1 MDARIRLPDLPRNL
15 KETLMFIR
23 STIGCFSWG
32 CLVVMTGSL
41 GAQLPDGYQPD
52 VDWLLDRSPYQ
63 AVISVSPDGNTLAME
78 NGLIR
83 RTIAL
88 KIGKSK
94 HGTATIAFDNLMT
107 GQAILRAV
115 RPEAILTIDSQT
127 FAVGGLREQPNHAF
141 LQPAWLNQMEPAP
154 NDWQLIGH
162 EIGDIEPR
170 MKWKTTRPHAPGVA
184 WPPKGRSL
192 RLDFAAP
199 SSASSTNLESPDSPD
214 RTTPKP
220 QVMVS
225 IHYEIYDGLPLIS
238 KWLVVHN
245 QSSQEIQ
252 LEKFT
257 AELLAVVEHSN
268 PVEDRP
274 GVPLPVPTVLH
285 VETDQAFGGF
295 NFEQANRHAVRW
307 LPDPEFHTQVNY
319 LKNMPCLL
327 EVSPFRGPAQR
338 IKPGESFQTFR
349 VFTLVHDSE
358 DRERRGL
365 ALRQMYRTLAPW
377 VTENPLM
384 MHLRTADPEAVR
396 SALQQCAAVGF
407 EMLIL
412 SFGSGF
418 NIENTDPN
426 YLQQWQQLAGEAR
439 ELGVEIGGY
448 SLLSSRQIGG
458 GHDVVSPP
466 GESPAHGHS
475 PALTSEWGQA
485 YFAKLRQFF
494 GQTGFTLLEHDGS
507 YPGDWDVTPRPPLQ
521 EGLEDSQWA
530 QWQVIR
536 DFYYWCRSEGI
547 YLNVPDYYYLAGS
560 NKCGMGYREVNW
572 SLPRAEQLIHTRQ
585 NIFDGTWTKTPSMG
599 WMFVPLTEYHGGGAA
614 ATIEPLEQHLDHYRL
629 MLLANLSAGVQACY
643 RGPRL
648 YDSPRTKAM
657 LEEVV
662 AWYKKYRD
670 ILESDVIH
678 LRRADARDWDGL
690 LHVNPRL
697 QQPALLCVFN
707 PLDEAIER
715 EIVVPLYYAGLVDQV
730 QVSVAG
736 APSNLH
742 NLDRRSRLRLR
753 VQIPANGFQ
762 WVVFQ
767 AN

>member
-1 MDARIRLPDLPRNL
+1 M
-15 KETLMFIR
+15 
-23 STIGCFSWG
+23 
-32 CLVVMTGSL
+32 VMIGSL
-41 GAQLPDGYQPD
+41 GAQPPDGYQPE
-52 VDWLLDRSPYQ
+52 VDWLLDRSPYL
-63 AVISVSPDGNTLAME
+63 AVIRLSPDGNSLAME

-88 KIGKSK
+88 KTGKSK
-94 HGTATIAFDNLMT
+94 LGTATIAFENLMS

-127 FAVGGLREQPNHAF
+127 IAVGGLRGQPNHAF
-141 LQPAWLNQMEPAP
+141 LQSEWLNQMEPAP
-154 NDWQLIGH
+154 TDWQLIGH
-162 EIGDIEPR
+162 EIGDIEAR
-170 MKWKTTRPHAPGVA
+170 MEWKETRPHAPGVA

-199 SSASSTNLESPDSPD
+199 NITSEDVPNLANRAD
-214 RTTPKP
+214 RTTSEP

-245 QSSQEIQ
+245 QSSREIQ

-257 AELLAVVEHSN
+257 AELLAVVEHNN

-274 GVPLPVPTVLH
+274 GVPLPEPTVLH

-338 IKPGESFQTFR
+338 IEPGESFQTFR

-396 SALQQCAAVGF
+396 SSLRQCAAVGF

-418 NIENTDPN
+418 DIENTDPSN
-426 YLQQWQQLAGEAR
+426 LQQWQQLAEEAR

-507 YPGDWDVTPRPPLQ
+507 YPGDWDVTARPPLQ
-521 EGLEDSQWA
+521 QGLEDSQWA

-547 YLNVPDYYYLAGS
+547 YLNVPDYYFLAGS

-614 ATIEPLEQHLDHYRL
+614 ATIEPLEEHLDHYRL

-648 YDSPRTKAM
+648 YDSPRTQAM
-657 LEEVV
+657 LQEVV

-697 QQPALLCVFN
+697 QQAAFLCVFN

-736 APSNLH
+736 APSNVH

-762 WVVFQ
+762 WAVFQ